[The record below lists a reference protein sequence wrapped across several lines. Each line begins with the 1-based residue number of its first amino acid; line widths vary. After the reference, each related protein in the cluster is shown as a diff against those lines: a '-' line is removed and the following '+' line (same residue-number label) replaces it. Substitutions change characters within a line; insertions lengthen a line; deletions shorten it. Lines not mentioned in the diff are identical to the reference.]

1 MAGDV
6 EFNRGNAGG
15 SVKTQAGR
23 DALVVMLNNERKVEL
38 CTGGIKSRR
47 THKTLGG
54 IHEITELDSRGRL
67 RPNNRNRAMLEH
79 GLLERGVDA
88 LAFERAIGIARGE
101 VRVVEQPDLQSQTL
115 ALVDNKPQVGPPAVV
130 TEIGMRARLEADFA
144 DIRAGNL
151 LQILGDCL
159 AHLALKPQERKHM
172 VVVGAAKHL
181 LKIRRHTHSSKTNLS
196 NPLKSEYVERV
207 VLLISKPR
215 QNMTESTMVVLWI
228 SHVWTAFC
236 SS

>member
-1 MAGDV
+1 
-6 EFNRGNAGG
+6 
-15 SVKTQAGR
+15 
-23 DALVVMLNNERKVEL
+23 
-38 CTGGIKSRR
+38 
-47 THKTLGG
+47 
-54 IHEITELDSRGRL
+54 
-67 RPNNRNRAMLEH
+67 MLEH

-130 TEIGMRARLEADFA
+130 TEIGMCARLEADFA

-151 LQILGDCL
+151 LQILGDRL
-159 AHLALKPQERKHM
+159 ARLALEPQKRKHM

-207 VLLISKPR
+207 VLLISKLR